1 MQPDTAHLYRLTSPS
16 GRVYIGIAKNTRKRW
31 QEHVQ
36 SARNGSR
43 CVLHSAI
50 RKYGFDNFKKEVLV
64 TSTFAYVKDLEVK
77 AIAAYG
83 TMAPVGYNLT
93 AGGDG
98 TNGYA
103 HTGETKQ
110 RVSAAQKG
118 RTFTEEHKR
127 RLSEAR
133 KGKTMSE
140 EQKQKIRATV
150 KAVPRSA
157 EWCAN
162 ISKAKKGK
170 TYAC

>member
-1 MQPDTAHLYRLTSPS
+1 M
-16 GRVYIGIAKNTRKRW
+16 YIGIAKNTRKRW
-31 QEHVQ
+31 QEHVH
-36 SARNGSR
+36 SSVTGSR
-43 CVLHSAI
+43 CALHSAI
-50 RKYGFDNFKKEVLV
+50 RKYGFDSFKKEILV
-64 TSTFAYVKDLEVK
+64 TSTFAYVKELEIK
-77 AIAAYG
+77 AIAAYD
-83 TMAPVGYNLT
+83 TMKTGYNLT

-103 HTGETKQ
+103 HTEETKQ

-127 RLSEAR
+127 KLSEAR
-133 KGKTMSE
+133 KGRKMSE

-170 TYAC
+170 TYAV